1 MTEKPM
7 SKKEPR
13 SGVSGLSALW
23 QQRTE
28 EHAHQQSINPFSE
41 WEDGLSTG
49 PKLHRG
55 DKGYGR
61 PVEGSKTEARGKA
74 AHSHI
79 SGEVLQV
86 VDVINAIGW
95 RDRDGRMCVNF
106 GLLFEVYTKISNKVV
121 GVLMRARKYGLVD
134 FEGEMLWQG
143 RDNHVMITVL
153 RDV

>member
-1 MTEKPM
+1 MTEKPV
-7 SKKEPR
+7 KKKPR
-13 SGVSGLSALW
+13 GGVAGLSALW

-28 EHAHQQSINPFSE
+28 EHAHQQAVNPFSE
-41 WEDGLSTG
+41 WEEGPTTG
-49 PKLHRG
+49 PRLHRG
-55 DKGYGR
+55 DEGYGR

-74 AHSHI
+74 AHTHI

-106 GLLFEVYTKISNKVV
+106 GTLFEVYTRISNKVV
-121 GVLMRARKYGLVD
+121 GVLMRARKYGLLE